1 MEKQARVGGDKMA
14 KLEYDVLM
22 QYKAA
27 LEAGKSARTVSFD
40 TDDEQ
45 QIAKNLFLLTSK
57 PVSRLRVTMYGRH
70 RNQN

>member
-1 MEKQARVGGDKMA
+1 MEKQARVGGDKIA

-27 LEAGKSARTVSFD
+27 LEAGKSARTVTFD

-45 QIAKNLFLLTSK
+45 QIAK
-57 PVSRLRVTMYGRH
+57 RAYE
-70 RNQN
+70 